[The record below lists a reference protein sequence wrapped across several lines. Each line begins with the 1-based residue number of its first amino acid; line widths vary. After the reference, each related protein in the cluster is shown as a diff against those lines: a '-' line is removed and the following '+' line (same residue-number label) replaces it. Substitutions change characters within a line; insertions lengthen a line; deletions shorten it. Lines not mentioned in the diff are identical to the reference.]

1 MRIHTHI
8 HKNSPTIT
16 PPSLLYFLLTSFFS
30 MLSLSLEKL
39 VTCGVIR
46 AYNFG
51 VQTCRLPAL
60 TPSGC
65 LFGSPNPAG
74 QGTKPH
80 QQLFLGLQT
89 CRLPA
94 LKPSRCL
101 FGNPNPAGQG
111 TKTPSIA
118 FFGVQTCRL
127 PALKPSKCLFGI
139 PNPTGQGT
147 KTPPIAL
154 SWHSNLS
161 CTSPQ
166 TLQTISKPKHR
177 GQLEP
182 KLLTTFRP
190 ILFPTEGRVAMGQV
204 KSQFTSIF
212 DIQRPFRA
220 KGLRWAKKNPQFYLS
235 F

>member
-16 PPSLLYFLLTSFFS
+16 PPSLLYFLFPSCFS

-46 AYNFG
+46 SYNLG

-74 QGTKPH
+74 QGTK
-80 QQLFLGLQT
+80 
-89 CRLPA
+89 
-94 LKPSRCL
+94 
-101 FGNPNPAGQG
+101 
-111 TKTPSIA
+111 TPSI
-118 FFGVQTCRL
+118 
-127 PALKPSKCLFGI
+127 P
-139 PNPTGQGT
+139 
-147 KTPPIAL
+147 L
-154 SWHSNLS
+154 SWRSNLP
-161 CTSPQ
+161 CASPQ

-204 KSQFTSIF
+204 KSQF
-212 DIQRPFRA
+212 
-220 KGLRWAKKNPQFYLS
+220 YLN